1 MKRLL
6 ILTILSCLA
15 FQNSRAQVLV
25 DTVYS
30 VSTVNDRYPQWSSDG
45 EMIVFESNREGRNSQ
60 IYSIKSN
67 GTDIKR
73 LTNNQFINET
83 PVWSPNGKLIMYSSY
98 TEDGNNYNN
107 EIFIMNSDGTGIRQL
122 TDHPLRDGHAKF
134 SPNGKKIIFNS
145 QREADNKSDPVHE
158 INYEIYEMNIDGS
171 DIKRLTNF
179 EGWDTFPSYSPNGEK
194 IVWRRI
200 IPDST
205 NISGYNSEIL
215 LMNSD
220 GTNITNLTNH
230 KSFDGYPDWSPDGN
244 QIVFT
249 SNRHG
254 KLQLFVMQSDGSGI
268 QQITKNTNLEISSR
282 PDWSS
287 DGKQIVY
294 NKTSKNGTSIHIMDV
309 QPGKNIAYFNE
320 VTSGILTESHTASRG
335 VAWGDYDKDGYPDL
349 LVANTMNNSNF
360 LYKSDVETGFIQVVE
375 GEPVTSAGWTE
386 GVNWVDYDNDGDLD
400 IFYTT
405 QWDSKNELFRNE
417 SNGIFKKM
425 EAGDLTSQ
433 NSSSTS
439 ACWCDY
445 DLDGDLDVYVVE
457 RDGAD
462 DRLFNNLGN
471 GNFIIVPFNKF
482 PYKGGDGRTCS
493 WGDING
499 DNYPELYV
507 GNFIDKTGNK
517 PTKAINFFYKNNQD
531 GTFSAIT
538 NSNITVDKNLTYGSS
553 FIDYDQDN
561 DLDLF
566 VTNISMTDKN
576 LLFQNDGSGN
586 FIKTNT
592 IISRTRNSP
601 SKGHT
606 WGDFDNDGD
615 LDLFI
620 SNGTEGTEPEAIM
633 NFLFLSNGEGD
644 FELVN
649 NSAIVET
656 PNISAGTAWAD
667 YDKDGDLDIFVTNWG
682 GNIEK
687 NAFYENH
694 IYGKNW
700 LEISLKGNK
709 SNTYGIGAKVRLKYK
724 HNKKVV
730 WLTRW
735 LLPQTGY
742 ASQNE
747 PIVHF
752 GLGSIDKILE
762 IEIMWPQGNID
773 KINNIT
779 INHIVQIE
787 EGRGIVYLD

>member
-1 MKRLL
+1 MKRILVL
-6 ILTILSCLA
+6 IILSSLA
-15 FQNSRAQVLV
+15 FQNASAQVLV
-25 DTVYS
+25 DSNYS
-30 VSTVNDRYPQWSSDG
+30 VSTVNDKYPQWSSNG
-45 EMIVFESNREGRNSQ
+45 EMIVFESNREGNTSQ
-60 IYSIKSN
+60 IYSMKSD

-73 LTNNQFINET
+73 LTKNHLINET

-98 TEDGNNYNN
+98 QEEGNSDNN

-122 TDHPLRDGHAKF
+122 TNHSLRDGHAKF
-134 SPNGKKIIFNS
+134 SNDGKKIIFNS
-145 QREADNKSDPVHE
+145 QRDTNENNGSALE
-158 INYEIYEMNIDGS
+158 INYEIYEMNLDGS
-171 DIKRLTNF
+171 GVKRLTNY

-194 IVWRRI
+194 ILWRRVI
-200 IPDST
+200 TDST
-205 NISGYNSEIL
+205 SNIGNNSEIF

-220 GTNITNLTNH
+220 GTNIINLSNH
-230 KSFDGYPDWSPDGN
+230 KSFDGYPDWSPDGK

-254 KLQLFVMQSDGSGI
+254 SLQLFVMQSDGSGV
-268 QQITKNTNLEISSR
+268 QQITSSTTLDTNSR

-294 NKTSKNGTSIHIMDV
+294 NKTSENGTGINIIDV
-309 QPGKNIAYFNE
+309 QPEANLSFFNE
-320 VTSGILTESHTASRG
+320 VTSGVLTESHTASRG

-360 LYKSDVETGFIQVVE
+360 LYKNNTNAKFNQVVE
-375 GEPVTSAGWTE
+375 GEHVTSAGWTE
-386 GVNWVDYDNDGDLD
+386 GANWIDYDNDGDLD

-405 QWDSKNELFRNE
+405 QQDSKNELFKN
-417 SNGIFKKM
+417 NGDGNFKM
-425 EAGDLTSQ
+425 VEAGDLTL
-433 NSSSTS
+433 NKSSSTA
-439 ACWCDY
+439 ACWIDY

-457 RDGAD
+457 RDGAND
-462 DRLFNNLGN
+462 KLFNNQGN
-471 GNFIIVPFNKF
+471 GKFTHVTQNLF
-482 PYKGGDGRTCS
+482 PYEGGDGRTCS

-507 GNFIDKTGNK
+507 GNFLDKTAK
-517 PTKAINFFYKNNQD
+517 EPTKAINFFYKNNQD
-531 GTFSAIT
+531 GTFSTIT
-538 NSNITVDKNLTYGSS
+538 NSIITVDMNLTYGSS

-566 VTNISMTDKN
+566 LTNISMNDKN
-576 LLFQNDGSGN
+576 ILFQNDGLGN
-586 FIKTNT
+586 FTKTNT

-633 NFLFLSNGEGD
+633 NFLFLSNGFGD

-649 NSAIVET
+649 NSTIIST

-667 YDKDGDLDIFVTNWG
+667 YDVDGDLDLFLANWG
-682 GNIEK
+682 NNTES
-687 NAFYENH
+687 NSLYENKL
-694 IYGKNW
+694 YGTHW
-700 LEISLKGNK
+700 IEILLKGNK
-709 SNTYGIGAKVRLKYK
+709 SNSYGIGAKVELKMRI
-724 HNKKVV
+724 NGEEKK
-730 WLTRW
+730 LFRW

-747 PIVHF
+747 PIIHF
-752 GLGSIDKILE
+752 GLG
-762 IEIMWPQGNID
+762 
-773 KINNIT
+773 INAPPK
-779 INHIVQIE
+779 IE
-787 EGRGIVYLD
+787 EIKVYWPSGEMTNLKGVATNKRIVIEET

>member
-15 FQNSRAQVLV
+15 FQNSRTQVSV

-30 VSTVNDRYPQWSSDG
+30 VSTVKDKYPQWSSDG
-45 EMIVFESNREGRNSQ
+45 KMIVFESNREGNTSQ
-60 IYSIKSN
+60 IYSMKSD
-67 GTDIKR
+67 GKEIKR
-73 LTNNQFINET
+73 LTKNNFINET

-98 TEDGNNYNN
+98 LEDGNN

-122 TDHPLRDGHAKF
+122 TDHPSRDGHAKF
-134 SPNGKKIIFNS
+134 SYDGKKIIFNS
-145 QREADNKSDPVHE
+145 QRDTNNNSGSALE

-171 DIKRLTNF
+171 DVKRLTNF
-179 EGWDTFPSYSPNGEK
+179 EGWDTFPSYSPNREK
-194 IVWRRI
+194 ILWRRI
-200 IPDST
+200 ITDSIS
-205 NISGYNSEIL
+205 NIGYNSEIF
-215 LMNSD
+215 LMNSN

-230 KSFDGYPDWSPDGN
+230 KSFDGYPDWSPDGK

-254 KLQLFVMQSDGSGI
+254 SLQLFVMQLDGSDV
-268 QQITKNTNLEISSR
+268 QQITSRANLEISSR

-287 DGKQIVY
+287 DGRHIVY
-294 NKTSKNGTSIHIMDV
+294 NKTTENGTSIHTMDV
-309 QPGKNIAYFNE
+309 QPGKNITFFNE
-320 VTSGILTESHTASRG
+320 VTSGILSESNTASRG
-335 VAWGDYDKDGYPDL
+335 VAWGDYDNDGYPDL

-375 GEPVTSAGWTE
+375 GEPVTTAGWTE

-417 SNGIFKKM
+417 SNGILKKV
-425 EAGDLTSQ
+425 EAGDLTSKE
-433 NSSSTS
+433 SSSTT

-471 GNFIIVPFNKF
+471 GNFIIVPSNIF
-482 PYKGGDGRTCS
+482 PYKGGDGRTCA
-493 WGDING
+493 WGDTNG

-507 GNFIDKTGNK
+507 GNFLDKTTK
-517 PTKAINFFYKNNQD
+517 EPTKAINFYYKNNQD
-531 GTFSAIT
+531 GTFSSIT
-538 NSNITVDKNLTYGSS
+538 NSILTVDRNLTYGSS

-566 VTNISMTDKN
+566 LTNISMSDIN

-586 FIKTNT
+586 FTKTNT
-592 IISRTRNSP
+592 IISKTRNSP

-606 WGDFDNDGD
+606 WGDYDNDGD

-620 SNGTEGTEPEAIM
+620 SNGTEGTKPDAIM
-633 NFLFLSNGEGD
+633 NFLFLSNGDGD

-649 NSAIVET
+649 NSTIVST

-667 YDKDGDLDIFVTNWG
+667 YDVDGDLDLFLANWG
-682 GNIEK
+682 NNNES
-687 NAFYENH
+687 NTFYENEL
-694 IYGKNW
+694 YGTHW
-700 LEISLKGNK
+700 IEILLQGSS
-709 SNTYGIGAKVRLKYK
+709 SNSYGIGAKVELIMRI
-724 HNKKVV
+724 NGEEKK
-730 WLTRW
+730 LFRW

-742 ASQNE
+742 SSQNE
-747 PIVHF
+747 PIIHF
-752 GLGSIDKILE
+752 GLGKNSPSRIDEIKVYWPLGKITNLKG
-762 IEIMWPQGNID
+762 IATNQR
-773 KINNIT
+773 
-779 INHIVQIE
+779 IVIE
-787 EGRGIVYLD
+787 EK

>member
-6 ILTILSCLA
+6 ILTILSCFA
-15 FQNSRAQVLV
+15 FQNSRAQVSV
-25 DTVYS
+25 DSVYS
-30 VSTVNDRYPQWSSDG
+30 VSTVKDKYPQWSPNG
-45 EMIVFESNREGRNSQ
+45 KMIVFESNREGKNSQ
-60 IYSIKSN
+60 IYSMKSD

-73 LTNNQFINET
+73 LTRNEIINET
-83 PVWSPNGKLIMYSSY
+83 PVWSLDGKMIMYSSY
-98 TEDGNNYNN
+98 PEEGNNYNN
-107 EIFIMNSDGTGIRQL
+107 EVFIMKSDGTDIKQL
-122 TDHPLRDGHAKF
+122 TDDPMRDGHAKF
-134 SPNGKKIIFNS
+134 SHDGKKIIFNS
-145 QREADNKSDPVHE
+145 QRDANNKSDQVLK

-171 DIKRLTNF
+171 DVKRLTNY

-194 IVWRRI
+194 ILWRRI
-200 IPDST
+200 ITDST
-205 NISGYNSEIL
+205 SNIGYNSEIF
-215 LMNSD
+215 LMNSN
-220 GTNITNLTNH
+220 GTNIINLTNH
-230 KSFDGYPDWSPDGN
+230 KSFDGYPDWSHDGK

-254 KLQLFVMQSDGSGI
+254 SLQLFVMQSDGSSV
-268 QQITKNTNLEISSR
+268 QQITSSTNLEINSR

-294 NKTSKNGTSIHIMDV
+294 NKTSKNSTSIHIMDV

-320 VTSGILTESHTASRG
+320 VTSGILSDSKTASRG

-386 GVNWVDYDNDGDLD
+386 GANWVDYDNDGDLD

-405 QWDSKNELFRNE
+405 QQDSKNELFKNE
-417 SNGIFKKM
+417 GDGGFNKV
-425 EAGDLTSQ
+425 EAGDLTS
-433 NSSSTS
+433 NKSSSPS

-457 RDGAD
+457 RDGAND
-462 DRLFNNLGN
+462 GLFNNLGN
-471 GNFIIVPFNKF
+471 GKFTLVPQNLF

-507 GNFIDKTGNK
+507 GNFIDKTANK

-531 GTFSAIT
+531 GSFSEIT
-538 NSNITVDKNLTYGSS
+538 NSTITADKNLTYGSS

-566 VTNISMTDKN
+566 ITNISMTDQN

-592 IISRTRNSP
+592 VISRTRNSP

-649 NSAIVET
+649 NSTIVRT

-667 YDKDGDLDIFVTNWG
+667 YDRDGDLDVFLANWG
-682 GNIEK
+682 GNTEK

-709 SNTYGIGAKVRLKYK
+709 SNTYGIGAKVRLKYI
-724 HNKKVV
+724 HNKKGV

-735 LLPQTGY
+735 LFPQTGY

-779 INHIVQIE
+779 INQIVQIE
-787 EGRGIVYLD
+787 EGGEIVYLD